1 MAGGEGR
8 ARNAY
13 PSAAPAADSG
23 LTTVRNWREHP
34 PPELFRSIVTIS
46 LRGRFYYDLCF
57 AGEESEA
64 TGSSQ
69 GKEAEKHVSGEEDTK
84 ASWVHF
90 PLLSCV
96 TQDIIGTLGP
106 PCPGLIYS
114 VAPHQ
119 ASDW

>member
-1 MAGGEGR
+1 M
-8 ARNAY
+8 
-13 PSAAPAADSG
+13 
-23 LTTVRNWREHP
+23 
-34 PPELFRSIVTIS
+34 
-46 LRGRFYYDLCF
+46 
-57 AGEESEA
+57 
-64 TGSSQ
+64 
-69 GKEAEKHVSGEEDTK
+69 SGEEDTK